1 MSAAASN
8 HIREHCLLNI
18 KVPSEVELYQ
28 DMNNTRSF
36 KLEYFSE
43 FKHLTFPLTSTFV
56 THKNNKY
63 LDIKL

>member
-8 HIREHCLLNI
+8 HTKEYCLLHI

-28 DMNNTRSF
+28 DMRNSRNI

-43 FKHLTFPLTSTFV
+43 FKHFSFPLTSTIV
-56 THKNNKY
+56 THKKQILRY
-63 LDIKL
+63 

>member
-8 HIREHCLLNI
+8 HIREYCLINI

-43 FKHLTFPLTSTFV
+43 FKHFSFPLTSTFV
-56 THKNNKY
+56 THKKQQIPRY
-63 LDIKL
+63 